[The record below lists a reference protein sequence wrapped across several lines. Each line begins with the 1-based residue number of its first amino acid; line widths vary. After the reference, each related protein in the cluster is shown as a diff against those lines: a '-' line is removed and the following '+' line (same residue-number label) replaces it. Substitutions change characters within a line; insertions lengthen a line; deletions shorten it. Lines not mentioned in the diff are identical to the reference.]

1 MSLVMQAKPKLTLLV
16 LVFIFI
22 GGFKMLLR
30 KNIKV
35 EDDGQTIYAPVSGS
49 VIPIEDVHDEV
60 FCQKMMGDG
69 LAIEPTEGKLYAPV
83 SGIITVVFPTKHVIA
98 ITSMEGIDVIIHVGI
113 DTVEL
118 KGAYFHPYVKVGDK
132 VKAGDMLMSIDL
144 KNIKKRYHPTTMIVI
159 ENDEDYQL
167 FKTDHK
173 DIQAA
178 GELMKVKKVSV

>member
-49 VIPIEDVHDEV
+49 VIPIEDVQDEV
-60 FCQKMMGDG
+60 FRQKMMGDG
-69 LAIEPTEGKLYAPV
+69 LAIRPNEGKLYAPV

-98 ITSMEGIDVIIHVGI
+98 ITSMEGINVIVHVGI

-118 KGAYFHPYVKVGDK
+118 KGTCFHPYVKVGDR
-132 VKAGDMLMSIDL
+132 VKAGDMMMSFDL
-144 KNIKKRYHPTTMIVI
+144 KNIKKRYDPTTMIVI
-159 ENDEDYQL
+159 ENDKDYQL
-167 FKTDHK
+167 FKTDYK
-173 DIQAA
+173 DIQATE
-178 GELMKVKKVSV
+178 ELIKVKKVSI